1 MNSPAHRFD
10 LPLRRHQLVRIL
22 PAAWD
27 VLLASRVDLSDEPLL
42 REWVRNGWPL
52 IVRRP
57 MPDEVGGLSL
67 GLPLPPSAG
76 KRRIAVQLQPDDVVS
91 VGSLPSLHSVMQ
103 ASPNAW
109 LPCLRELDGLAKTYG
124 VQAGVFG
131 SLAWQW
137 LTGVHYLGPNSDIDV
152 AWALPSRERIESFL
166 DDLADIE
173 SRAPMRVDG
182 ELIRHDGTGVN
193 WREVHAG
200 HTDLALKTA
209 TKVVMCSREA
219 FIGEPA

>member
-1 MNSPAHRFD
+1 MNLPARRFD
-10 LPLRRHQLVRIL
+10 LPLRRHQLVRIH

-27 VLLASRVDLSDEPLL
+27 ALLASRVDLSDEPLL

-57 MPDEVGGLSL
+57 MLDEVGGLSL

-76 KRRIAVQLQPDDVVS
+76 KQRIAVQLQSDDVLS

-109 LPCLRELDGLAKTYG
+109 LPCLRELDGFAKTYG

-137 LTGVHYLGPNSDIDV
+137 LTGLHYLGSNSDIDI
-152 AWALPSRERIESFL
+152 AWTLPSRDRIEPFL

-173 SRAPMRVDG
+173 SRAPMRLDG
-182 ELIRHDGTGVN
+182 ELIRHDGSGVN
-193 WREVHAG
+193 WREVHGGDA
-200 HTDLALKTA
+200 DLALKTA
-209 TKVVMCSREA
+209 TEVVMCSREA

>member
-1 MNSPAHRFD
+1 MNSPAPRFD
-10 LPLRRHQLVRIL
+10 LPLRRHQLVRIH

-27 VLLASRVDLSDEPLL
+27 ALLASRVDLSDEPLL

-57 MPDEVGGLSL
+57 MLDEVGGLSL

-76 KRRIAVQLQPDDVVS
+76 KQRIAVQLQSDDVLS

-109 LPCLRELDGLAKTYG
+109 LPCLRELDGFAKTYG

-137 LTGVHYLGPNSDIDV
+137 LTGLHYLGSNSDIDI
-152 AWALPSRERIESFL
+152 AWTLPSRDRIEPFL

-173 SRAPMRVDG
+173 SRAPMRLDG

-193 WREVHAG
+193 WREVQGGHA
-200 HTDLALKTA
+200 DLALKTA
-209 TKVVMCSREA
+209 TEVVMCSREA
-219 FIGEPA
+219 FIGELA

>member
-152 AWALPSRERIESFL
+152 AWALPPRERIESFL

-209 TKVVMCSREA
+209 TKVVMCLREA

>member
-109 LPCLRELDGLAKTYG
+109 LPCLRELDGLARTYG

-152 AWALPSRERIESFL
+152 AWALPPHERIESFL

-209 TKVVMCSREA
+209 TEVVMCSREA

>member
-124 VQAGVFG
+124 VQTGVFG

-152 AWALPSRERIESFL
+152 AWALPPRERIESFL

-209 TKVVMCSREA
+209 TEVVMCSREA

>member
-57 MPDEVGGLSL
+57 VPDEVGGLSL

-152 AWALPSRERIESFL
+152 AWALPPRERIESFL

-182 ELIRHDGTGVN
+182 ELIRHDGAGVN

-209 TKVVMCSREA
+209 TEVVMCSREA

>member
-152 AWALPSRERIESFL
+152 AWALPPRERIESFL

-209 TKVVMCSREA
+209 TEVVMCSREA

>member
-1 MNSPAHRFD
+1 MNSPAPRFD
-10 LPLRRHQLVRIL
+10 LPLRRHQLVRIH

-27 VLLASRVDLSDEPLL
+27 ALLASRVDLSDEPLL

-57 MPDEVGGLSL
+57 MLDEVGGLSL

-76 KRRIAVQLQPDDVVS
+76 KQRIAVQLQLDDVLS

-109 LPCLRELDGLAKTYG
+109 LPCLRELDGFAKTYG

-137 LTGVHYLGPNSDIDV
+137 LTGLHYLGSNSDIDI
-152 AWALPSRERIESFL
+152 AWTLPSRDRIEPFL

-173 SRAPMRVDG
+173 SRAPMRLDG

-193 WREVHAG
+193 WREVQGGHA
-200 HTDLALKTA
+200 DLALKTA
-209 TKVVMCSREA
+209 TEVVMCSREA
-219 FIGEPA
+219 FIGELA